1 MSGNNIG
8 GIQICPDYDY
18 YIAVG
23 QVVDRIM
30 YKLED
35 IMKKLFLV
43 LAIVLMASASWAA
56 PFLVCD
62 PQEGV
67 IGYTLTGLTDDTI
80 AAQAD
85 GSLKYDLA
93 SLPNGTY
100 EVTVAACNIWRC
112 GEPADPFPIKKQLPV
127 APAGLRI
134 VAE

>member
-1 MSGNNIG
+1 
-8 GIQICPDYDY
+8 
-18 YIAVG
+18 
-23 QVVDRIM
+23 
-30 YKLED
+30 
-35 IMKKLFLV
+35 MKKILLT
-43 LAIVLMASASWAA
+43 VLMVLFASTAFAA

-100 EVTVAACNIWRC
+100 EVTVAACNIWDC
-112 GEPADPFPIKKQLPV
+112 GEAAVMPPFSKTVPV
-127 APAGLRI
+127 KPVNLRI
-134 VAE
+134 VVE

>member
-1 MSGNNIG
+1 MFRKVILTAL
-8 GIQICPDYDY
+8 I
-18 YIAVG
+18 
-23 QVVDRIM
+23 
-30 YKLED
+30 
-35 IMKKLFLV
+35 
-43 LAIVLMASASWAA
+43 LAAFTLLIVAKSNAA

-134 VAE
+134 AAE